1 MHVVEDGGVDDRGM
15 LAIVDLIA
23 MADAYRM
30 GKGGKDRNAM
40 RSQQLRELL
49 RLWRREGRRRGVMRP
64 HGWLLRGRSRTDP
77 ISARQLHR
85 FLDSSKAIGSR
96 R

>member
-23 MADAYRM
+23 MADAYRT

-49 RLWRREGRRRGVMRP
+49 RLCG
-64 HGWLLRGRSRTDP
+64 
-77 ISARQLHR
+77 AR
-85 FLDSSKAIGSR
+85 AGGAA
-96 R
+96 